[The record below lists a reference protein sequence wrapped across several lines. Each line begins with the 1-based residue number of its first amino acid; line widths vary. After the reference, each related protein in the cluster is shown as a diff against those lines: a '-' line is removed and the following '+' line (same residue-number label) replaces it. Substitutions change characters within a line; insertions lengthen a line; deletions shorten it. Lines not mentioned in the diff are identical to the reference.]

1 MKYFVAF
8 SLIMIGIITT
18 PLFATAQSI
27 PTSFAD
33 ASVDVQPEYPEP
45 FEKVTLRLVSYS
57 IPLDVRN
64 VVWFVNGTEY
74 KKGIGMT
81 SISVTMGAANTE
93 TVITATIDAS
103 ALEKVTKTVSLRP
116 NTVDLLWEAIDSY
129 VPPFYRGKALMPPE
143 GAVRVT
149 AVPQG
154 SSTLSS
160 MAFTWLRND
169 RVSQSESGFSRNSLT
184 LRNSLIDQSSDIGVR
199 VVSPDGSYRAEGRVL
214 IPRTE
219 PFIRYSIYQGTT
231 LTARA
236 AEGTIAAPRGQF
248 AVRAEPFYMSSRAG
262 LNGLSFSWKL
272 GEEVIPLTRM
282 DKYNELNL
290 SSNGITQL
298 VPVTTNIT
306 HQRNTSQEAN
316 GTINVRFEK

>member
-1 MKYFVAF
+1 MKYV
-8 SLIMIGIITT
+8 ITT
-18 PLFATAQSI
+18 TLMIFGFLLSPLFVHAQSI

-45 FEKVTLRLVSYS
+45 FEKVTLKLVSYS

-64 VVWFVNGTEY
+64 VVWYVNGKEY

-81 SISVTMGAANTE
+81 SITVTMGAANTE
-93 TVITATIDAS
+93 TTVTVTVDAS
-103 ALEKVTKTVSLRP
+103 ALEKINKTVSLRP

-149 AVPQG
+149 TIPQG
-154 SSTLSS
+154 SNTLTS

-169 RVSQSESGFSRNSLT
+169 RVSQSESGFGRNSLT
-184 LRNSLIDQSSDIGVR
+184 LRNSLIDQSSDVGVR
-199 VVSPDGSYRAEGRVL
+199 VVSPDGTYRAEGRVL
-214 IPRTE
+214 IPRTA

-231 LTARA
+231 LVARA

-248 AVRAEPFYMSSRAG
+248 SVKAEPFYMSSRAG

-272 GEEVIPLTRM
+272 GEETIPLTRM
-282 DKYNELNL
+282 EKYNELNL

-316 GTINVRFEK
+316 GVINVRFEK